1 MSFRHWFPG
10 LGESQALLEELQ
22 WRISTLRDV
31 EREYRQRLEQL
42 LHEYQQQYTPPP
54 KSEKP
59 GTVRVPGHYPTLT
72 EACKAIDYPCTI
84 IVDELTPLRLDGGD
98 YRHIRITAQKPLT
111 CKADNII
118 RLVGCKSPH
127 FRGIEIDATG
137 SKNAFLCERQSDLY
151 LEDVTVRNAEKAAV
165 DVRHASTLLAVRL
178 TAENCVTSGSA
189 SQRHSAVS
197 IHRASLASLESL
209 TINGSGWNGVQ
220 VALGAVAHIRRS
232 TIRDCVSYGVR
243 ATNGGTANVEGCEVH
258 DCQRAGIYS
267 SYGSNINARASKVSG
282 TGPRQAGL
290 PNANNAANFLAFG
303 GGFLYAGERCESG
316 PVHRGYGVHS
326 MTGARITISGARLSG
341 SGARIQS
348 SNGEVWR

>member
-1 MSFRHWFPG
+1 M
-10 LGESQALLEELQ
+10 LGALAVPALTFAD
-22 WRISTLRDV
+22 RLRYGRSRATNPV
-31 EREYRQRLEQL
+31 F
-42 LHEYQQQYTPPP
+42 
-54 KSEKP
+54 
-59 GTVRVPGHYPTLT
+59 VPEDFPTLQAAV
-72 EACKAIDYPCTI
+72 EAIDYPCTI

-98 YRHIRITAQKPLT
+98 YRHLTVTANQPLT

-127 FRGIEIDATG
+127 FRNIEIDATG
-137 SKNAFLCERQSDLY
+137 SQNAFLCERQSDLY

-178 TAENCVTSGSA
+178 TAKNCVTGGSA

-209 TINGSGWNGVQ
+209 TIDGSGWNGVQ
-220 VALGAVAHIRRS
+220 VALGAVAHIRLS
-232 TIRDCVSYGVR
+232 TVLDCVSYGVR
-243 ATNGGTANVEGCEVH
+243 ATNGGIANVEGCEVR

-316 PVHRGYGVHS
+316 PVHRGYGIHS
-326 MTGARITISGARLSG
+326 MTGARITISGARLVG